1 MFGMKKYRL
10 NSRESYNSLVYEVL
24 LPGMTMIEKRSE
36 VRQYTDFVHV
46 YTFLYFY
53 ATMQYAYSNL
63 NLWFLH
69 LNRGAG
75 HWPVARAYSR
85 MFSIRKV

>member
-1 MFGMKKYRL
+1 MSLNIVCVFVHMFGMKKYRL

-24 LPGMTMIEKRSE
+24 LPGITMIEKRSE

-53 ATMQYAYSNL
+53 ATMHIQ
-63 NLWFLH
+63 
-69 LNRGAG
+69 
-75 HWPVARAYSR
+75 
-85 MFSIRKV
+85 I

>member
-1 MFGMKKYRL
+1 MKKYRL

-53 ATMQYAYSNL
+53 ATMHIQ
-63 NLWFLH
+63 
-69 LNRGAG
+69 
-75 HWPVARAYSR
+75 
-85 MFSIRKV
+85 I